1 MKVSSH
7 DTNKHDVLEF
17 KYETPA
23 EDFVPHDGGEA
34 ILANWSS
41 TPYTED
47 TFPPT
52 ADRAKLNRRYKAI
65 PEEYYTKTGL
75 HPVTPQNFN
84 TWFAKAK
91 GRGLPWH
98 AWEICSGSGRLS
110 LVLLLAG
117 LVIGFPVDYR
127 YGWDIGDRAH
137 QQMLLK
143 AQREFQPGYI
153 HCSLDCAPWS
163 QAGNTKDPKERQQE
177 RIQARPSL
185 EFTMDV
191 FNNQARHHRGYGL
204 EQPWGSAMWN
214 PGTINPLDLDQIP
227 GNKKK

>member
-1 MKVSSH
+1 MKPKKKVRFVENADPGGEVQTADPPEQHQQLPDDVEGNIKEPTFVPAVLADHAEAVSHHAILATEEMKVSSH

-91 GRGLPWH
+91 GRGLRWH

-110 LVLLLAG
+110 LVLLLG
-117 LVIGFPVDYR
+117 V
-127 YGWDIGDRAH
+127 
-137 QQMLLK
+137 LLFFFFV
-143 AQREFQPGYI
+143 AVAI
-153 HCSLDCAPWS
+153 
-163 QAGNTKDPKERQQE
+163 
-177 RIQARPSL
+177 
-185 EFTMDV
+185 
-191 FNNQARHHRGYGL
+191 
-204 EQPWGSAMWN
+204 AMAV
-214 PGTINPLDLDQIP
+214 
-227 GNKKK
+227 